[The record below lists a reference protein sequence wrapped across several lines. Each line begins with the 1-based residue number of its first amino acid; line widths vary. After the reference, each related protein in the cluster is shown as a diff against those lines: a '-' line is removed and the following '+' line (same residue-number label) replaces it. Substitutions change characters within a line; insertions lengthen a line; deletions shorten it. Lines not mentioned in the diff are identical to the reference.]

1 VSLQARLE
9 KLERAHRAR
18 RATVEAAP
26 GAPFGTL
33 LMLSAAEACD
43 LACEQAQVLCNGGD
57 FAEVTAR
64 FNARMD
70 YLRKRRGAADGN
82 GK

>member
-1 VSLQARLE
+1 MNLQARLE
-9 KLERAHRAR
+9 KLERLR
-18 RATVEAAP
+18 RPPVADTGDP
-26 GAPFGTL
+26 GDTL
-33 LMLSAAEACD
+33 LMLSDEEARH
-43 LACEQAQVLCNGGD
+43 LACEQIEALFNGGD